1 MVIEA
6 IALAG
11 VAAAGLFFIVL
22 GSSALIARRR
32 ASQFL
37 LGFAG
42 SPSRHYAELALR
54 FLVGGCLVASAPRM
68 LFPVAFS
75 LFGWVLLATTA
86 VLLLVPWRWH
96 NRFAARSVP
105 AALRFLPL
113 IGICS
118 VALGGLVLVAVFHG
132 SAA

>member
-11 VAAAGLFFIVL
+11 VAAAGLFFIAL
-22 GSSALIARRR
+22 GSSALIAPCR

-75 LFGWVLLATTA
+75 LFGWVLLTTTA
-86 VLLLVPWRWH
+86 ALLLVPWRWH
-96 NRFAARSVP
+96 NRFAARTVP
-105 AALRFLPL
+105 AALRFLPFV
-113 IGICS
+113 GVSS
-118 VALGGLVLVAVFHG
+118 VALGGLVLVAVFRG
-132 SAA
+132 NAA